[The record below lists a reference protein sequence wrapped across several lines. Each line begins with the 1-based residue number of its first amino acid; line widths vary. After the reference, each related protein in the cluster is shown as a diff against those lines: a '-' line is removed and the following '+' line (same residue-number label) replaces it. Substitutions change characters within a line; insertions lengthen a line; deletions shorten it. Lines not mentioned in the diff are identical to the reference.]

1 MAIVEQ
7 DIVFTTKDADGNT
20 VIQMPIT
27 RAENI
32 ENVMSI
38 EQGGTGATTV
48 AAARNALGLG
58 NTNGAVPIA
67 NGGTGATTAASA
79 RTNLG
84 LSSAVTAASISGKTI
99 TLTKADGTT
108 TTLTT
113 QDTNTTYSAMSDSE
127 ATTGTATTARTIT
140 AKVLNDKITSKLSN
154 CAKVPDYSTKTQW
167 TFKGTTY
174 TAPADGFV
182 IGVLNADG
190 SGTDSTIYVN
200 GNNVTWGNDKNPI
213 CSLPVCKGDTVYA
226 AYNHTDMYYYS
237 AR

>member
-7 DIVFTTKDADGNT
+7 DIVFTTKDAAGNT

-58 NTNGAVPIA
+58 NTSGALPIA
-67 NGGTGATTAASA
+67 NGGTGANTADDALA
-79 RTNLG
+79 KLG
-84 LSSAVTAASISGKTI
+84 ISGAIVDLSISGKVI
-99 TLTKADGTT
+99 TYKKKDGTT
-108 TTLTT
+108 GTITT
-113 QDTNTTYSAMSDSE
+113 QDTDTTYSAMSASE

-226 AYNHTDMYYYS
+226 AYNHTDMFYYS

>member
-1 MAIVEQ
+1 MAVIEQ
-7 DIVFTTKDADGNT
+7 DVVFTTKDANGNT

-38 EQGGTGATTV
+38 EQGGTGASTV
-48 AAARNALGLG
+48 SDALEKLG
-58 NTNGAVPIA
+58 ISGAIV
-67 NGGTGATTAASA
+67 
-79 RTNLG
+79 G
-84 LSSAVTAASISGKTI
+84 LSVSGKVI
-99 TLTKADGTT
+99 TYTKKDGTT
-108 TTLTT
+108 GTITT
-113 QDTNTTYSAMSDSE
+113 QDTNTTYSAMSASE
-127 ATTGTATTARTIT
+127 ATSGTATTARTIT
-140 AKVLNDKITSKLSN
+140 AKVLEDKIASKLAN

-190 SGTDSTIYVN
+190 SGTDSHIYVN
-200 GNNVTWGNDKNPI
+200 DQDVTWGNDKNPI
-213 CSLPVCKGDTVYA
+213 CSLPVCKGDRVYA
-226 AYNHTDMYYYS
+226 KYNHTDMYYYS